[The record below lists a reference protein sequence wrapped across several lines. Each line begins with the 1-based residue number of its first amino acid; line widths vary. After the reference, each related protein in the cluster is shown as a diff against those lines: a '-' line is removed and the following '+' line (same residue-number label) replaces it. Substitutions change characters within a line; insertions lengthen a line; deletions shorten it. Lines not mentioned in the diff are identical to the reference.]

1 MHARSF
7 RAQFAL
13 GRCSA
18 LKNFD
23 NLFAAWMIVWVVFFV
38 FEVSVA
44 RRMARLREEVDRLK
58 RQLREG

>member
-1 MHARSF
+1 M
-7 RAQFAL
+7 
-13 GRCSA
+13 
-18 LKNFD
+18 KNFD
-23 NLFAAWMIVWVVFFV
+23 NLFAAWMVVWVVFFV

>member
-1 MHARSF
+1 
-7 RAQFAL
+7 
-13 GRCSA
+13 

-23 NLFAAWMIVWVVFFV
+23 NLFAAWMVVWVVFFV

>member
-1 MHARSF
+1 M
-7 RAQFAL
+7 
-13 GRCSA
+13 
-18 LKNFD
+18 KNFD
-23 NLFAAWMIVWVVFFV
+23 NLFAAWMVVWAVFFV